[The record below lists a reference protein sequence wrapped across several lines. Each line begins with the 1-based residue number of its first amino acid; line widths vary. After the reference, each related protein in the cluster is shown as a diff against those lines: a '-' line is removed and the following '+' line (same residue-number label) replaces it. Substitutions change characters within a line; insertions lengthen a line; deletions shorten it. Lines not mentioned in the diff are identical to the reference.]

1 VLVLFDI
8 DLTLIDSSG
17 AGVRSMVAAGQR
29 LYGPDFSADGI
40 PFGGQLDPLIV
51 ALMLQRVGVN
61 PTDETV
67 AAFRAAYHTEL
78 ENAFRAPGL
87 SRPLPGVPEL
97 LDALERHPTPPTLGL
112 LTGNFEETGRLKL
125 LAAGID
131 PDRFKVRVWGDDS
144 PHHPPDREHLPLVG
158 IERDR
163 ALRGR
168 ALSPDRVTLIGDTT
182 HDVRAARVN
191 GCRVLAVATG
201 RVSATDL
208 AAAGATRVVPDLSD
222 TEDLAAWITTP

>member
-1 VLVLFDI
+1 MLVLFDI

-17 AGVRSMVAAGQR
+17 VGMRSMVAAGRR
-29 LYGPDFSADGI
+29 LHGPAFTADGV

-51 ALMLQRVGVN
+51 ALMLQRVGVD
-61 PTDETV
+61 PTDD
-67 AAFRAAYHTEL
+67 AMLAFRAEYRAVL
-78 ENAFRAPGL
+78 ADAVRAPGL
-87 SRPLPGVPEL
+87 ARALPGVPAL
-97 LDALERHPTPPTLGL
+97 LDALERHPAAPTLGL
-112 LTGNFEETGRLKL
+112 LTGNYEETGRLKL
-125 LAAGID
+125 VAAGID
-131 PDRFKVRVWGDDS
+131 PDRFAVRVWGDDS
-144 PHHPPDREHLPLVG
+144 PHRPPDREHLPLVG
-158 IERDR
+158 FDRYR

-168 ALSPDRVTLIGDTT
+168 PVPPEHVTLIGDTT

-201 RVSATDL
+201 HVSAADL